1 MLAAN
6 TEVMRVINASGHGS
20 SKFKSTGEKRGVY
33 NKYTPEFKAKVARY
47 AIENGN
53 SPAARKFS
61 TTDKVID
68 ESSVRGWVTT
78 YNREME
84 RKRKAGEEVSAIPV
98 LPVAKRGRPLLL
110 GDTLDSEVKSYIRS
124 FRERGGLVTTEITMA
139 AARAIVRKYNPGLI
153 ADESTGEDG
162 LIRITSDWA
171 KSLLYRMKFV
181 KRRGSTTTKYL
192 VDNFDAI
199 KDQFLA
205 DIVMVKELQE
215 IPDDLI

>member
-1 MLAAN
+1 MLPSTIAAAN

-20 SKFKSTGEKRGVY
+20 SRFKSTGKKRGVY
-33 NKYTPEFKAKVARY
+33 NKYTGKYIARY

-53 SPAARKFS
+53 CRTARKFS

-78 YNREME
+78 YKREE
-84 RKRKAGEEVSAIPV
+84 TKAGEEVSAVPL

-110 GDTLDSEVKSYIRS
+110 GDTLDSEVKSFIRS
-124 FRERGGLVTTEITMA
+124 VCEGGGLVTTEITMA

-162 LIRITSDWA
+162 PIRITSDWA
-171 KSLLYRMKFV
+171 
-181 KRRGSTTTKYL
+181 
-192 VDNFDAI
+192 
-199 KDQFLA
+199 
-205 DIVMVKELQE
+205 
-215 IPDDLI
+215 